1 MEESYH
7 DKHGISQF
15 LTDLAPKE
23 TPWDTHRSNA
33 QSVQMLYEYSEEFNK
48 YAERINGCSGILK
61 FGFGEDKLVLK
72 QAFFC
77 RVRFCPVC
85 QWRRSLLWRAVM
97 FQKLEE
103 IKTQYPTHRWVFLTL
118 TVRNCDL
125 VDLRDTLKD
134 MNASWQRMIQTVAFK
149 KGVAGFIR
157 TTEVTRGKDGDM
169 RAHPHYHA
177 LLLVKPNYFGKNYI
191 KQPEWV
197 EMWQKA
203 LRADYAPSVNVKT
216 VKQFAEGQL
225 DKAICE
231 TLKYSVKP
239 DDLTLT
245 RDSGAWLHE
254 MTRQTFKMRFIATG
268 GVLKGILKGDEE
280 ITNNE
285 MIHVNDES
293 EQSAD
298 TGERVGFSYAPQY
311 RRYVYNPK
319 FNVQPE

>member
-1 MEESYH
+1 
-7 DKHGISQF
+7 
-15 LTDLAPKE
+15 
-23 TPWDTHRSNA
+23 
-33 QSVQMLYEYSEEFNK
+33 
-48 YAERINGCSGILK
+48 
-61 FGFGEDKLVLK
+61 
-72 QAFFC
+72 
-77 RVRFCPVC
+77 
-85 QWRRSLLWRAVM
+85 M

-268 GVLKGILKGDEE
+268 GVLKGVLKPDDEISTE
-280 ITNNE
+280 E
-285 MIHVNDES
+285 MLTSSEEAEETDERRIAFQYHR
-293 EQSAD
+293 EHRRYA
-298 TGERVGFSYAPQY
+298 YAP
-311 RRYVYNPK
+311 R
-319 FNVQPE
+319 FNE